1 MVQRE
6 IQMVDWLRLA
16 DRTSSNFPTFF
27 VGNYDYEGSGPRDSR
42 YVLFNK
48 WL

>member
-1 MVQRE
+1 MVQWE

-16 DRTSSNFPTFF
+16 DSASSGFPTFF
-27 VGNYDYEGSGPRDSR
+27 LGNYDDEGSGPCDSR